1 MMQRP
6 YGTSISIAI
15 HTAAAA
21 LLLLG
26 IHHAPTIAP
35 FKLPGT
41 ASGTHLL
48 TYYSPGAAAS
58 RHAATALPTVAKQT
72 APAKFVPTPAAP
84 TPKPDTSS
92 AEKGTG
98 SNPLSGLGQGDI
110 TIAMV
115 RYFPPP
121 QPDLSTLSPGQHGN
135 VILEAVIDEEGK
147 IAKLT
152 LMEGLNPSINDEV
165 LAKVQTWTFKPA
177 ERNGTPV
184 QSAQEIHFYYERAQ
198 G

>member
-1 MMQRP
+1 MQRSRAM
-6 YGTSISIAI
+6 YVSV
-15 HTAAAA
+15 AAHAATAA

-26 IHHAPTIAP
+26 IHHAPTIAR

-48 TYYSPGAAAS
+48 TYYSPGAAANH
-58 RHAATALPTVAKQT
+58 HAAAILPTEAKQT
-72 APAKFVPTPAAP
+72 APAKILPTPSAP

-98 SNPLSGLGQGDI
+98 ANPLSGLGEGDI
-110 TIAMV
+110 TIALV
-115 RYFPPP
+115 RYFPSP

-135 VILEAVIDEEGK
+135 VILEAVIDEQGN

-152 LMEGLNPSINDEV
+152 LMEGLTPSINHEV

-184 QSAQEIHFYYERAQ
+184 QSAQEISFYYERIR